1 MVVPKEVKSMLGKGK
16 IIAFATTDK
25 DGMPNVV
32 PILQHWW
39 LGNDVMVIGDLLLK
53 ASRGNVLDNRR
64 VCISAWDEESGEGY
78 KLKGKAHY
86 EIAGSEYVFV
96 KSEILKTEP
105 DAPKGVVIIRFTEVY
120 DISLLPNAGKLI
132 IGEES

>member
-1 MVVPKEVKSMLGKGK
+1 MVVPKEAKGMLGKGK

-25 DGMPNVV
+25 VGIPNVV

-39 LGNDVMVIGDLLLK
+39 LGDDVMVIVDLLLK
-53 ASRGNVLDNRR
+53 ASPGNVLDNGR
-64 VCISAWDEESGEGY
+64 VCISAWDQESGEGY

>member
-1 MVVPKEVKSMLGKGK
+1 MVVPKEVKSMLGKGE

-39 LGNDVMVIGDLLLK
+39 LGDDVMVIGDLLLK
-53 ASRGNVLDNRR
+53 ASRGNVLDNGR
-64 VCISAWDEESGEGY
+64 VCISGWDEESGEGY

-96 KSEILKTEP
+96 KSEILKTKP
-105 DAPKGVVIIRFTEVY
+105 DAPKGVVIISNFRLGNC
-120 DISLLPNAGKLI
+120 I
-132 IGEES
+132 